1 MSEYKLEIKQL
12 VDYPRCR
19 IYRQFIQLLMQEQDI
34 CTGNCAGLFHY
45 IVLSCYANFRTSYKR
60 IEGISYTIAPGQWL
74 CRIGEL
80 TKWFRV
86 RFHNEMGEKY
96 SNDALICAGS
106 EQSFDGFKII
116 NASWQPLYLVD
127 SLTRRWTPEDI
138 LNWNVYNW
146 QHWWPNSYATL
157 NPVTV
162 RPTDQVMGA
171 TLCAW
176 GLNYEQLMSRL
187 LENMPAMSERVWT
200 VERKRTFEEYKAA
213 FKKALRITASLVQ
226 DK

>member
-1 MSEYKLEIKQL
+1 MQISVLQLSVFVPSHAGVCLSQRYKPIARWSFLSIWLYFLALEITVPMPYFL
-12 VDYPRCR
+12 
-19 IYRQFIQLLMQEQDI
+19 
-34 CTGNCAGLFHY
+34 
-45 IVLSCYANFRTSYKR
+45 
-60 IEGISYTIAPGQWL
+60 
-74 CRIGEL
+74 
-80 TKWFRV
+80 
-86 RFHNEMGEKY
+86 
-96 SNDALICAGS
+96 
-106 EQSFDGFKII
+106 
-116 NASWQPLYLVD
+116 
-127 SLTRRWTPEDI
+127 EDI

-157 NPVTV
+157 NPITV

-200 VERKRTFEEYKAA
+200 VERKRDFEAYKKA
-213 FKKALRITASLVQ
+213 FKITLRRAAALVQ